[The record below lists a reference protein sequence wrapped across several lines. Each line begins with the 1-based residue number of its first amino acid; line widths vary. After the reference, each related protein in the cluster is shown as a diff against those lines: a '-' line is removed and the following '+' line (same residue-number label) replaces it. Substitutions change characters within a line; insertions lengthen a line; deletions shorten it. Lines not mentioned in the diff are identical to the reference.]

1 MNLTVTVPAFNESAY
16 LPATLDA
23 HRNRRGRTCAH
34 ASGAEV
40 DIVVVDNNS
49 TDDTAAVAR
58 SKGAVGGARAGA
70 GHRAGTQRR
79 SASRARRRAGL
90 RRRGHARAPYTPR
103 SHPRHDERPCLRG
116 RWRRRRVPAP
126 APLHAALPP
135 RLASARAVHG
145 RWCRGATQFCRR
157 DVLEQVGGYD
167 EQAWIGEDVDF
178 YRALQRCARAS
189 GGTVRFH
196 RAAPR
201 AGVLSPVRQVAAVED
216 AALDEPALHR
226 PVPPPQGVLGR
237 LVPAFGAVGCRAG
250 VTLPRNTPWRGHV

>member
-1 MNLTVTVPAFNESAY
+1 MHELVQGIARARNAGAHHAHGDVLVFVDADTLVPPTLLEAIHDAMSD
-16 LPATLDA
+16 PA
-23 HRNRRGRTCAH
+23 C
-34 ASGAEV
+34 
-40 DIVVVDNNS
+40 
-49 TDDTAAVAR
+49 
-58 SKGAVGGARAGA
+58 VGGSVDVEYRPG
-70 GHRAGTQRR
+70 RR
-79 SASRARRRAGL
+79 SMRL
-90 RRRGHARAPYTPR
+90 Y
-103 SHPRHDERPCLRG
+103 LRG
-116 RWRRRRVPAP
+116 WRV
-126 APLHAALPP
+126 
-135 RLASARAVHG
+135 LAR
-145 RWCRGATQFCRR
+145 CREMVQGATQFCRR

-237 LVPAFGAVGCRAG
+237 LVPAFDAVGCRAG